1 MAKATKKDLSWFS
14 LENYNFVLDLTL
26 DGFVDELELRGL
38 LFSLVEDY
46 NPNDYDEYEIKIE
59 RIFNG
64 DPNIVIP
71 NEEEKENTEFIEI
84 VDKNTTSLKSIY
96 GELPSISSDLGVS
109 PITFTE
115 LTMYSYA
122 AVKQGFF
129 KEEGNDTYI
138 KTNAMLASVDGNL
151 DCFSSSVLVGIDLDG
166 ATDDEIIT
174 SISKLLPLWR
184 TQLSLPEKEHVAQK
198 RIGVKT
204 LQKLISNR
212 VIPIL
217 DLLLWERIN
226 NKSVS
231 NPMLSLLVFNDDPK
245 DTQAI
250 KESIKPF
257 ALEAMSDKYTRL
269 LRLHINRDAEIG
281 TCKISEL
288 MRRDL

>member
-14 LENYNFVLDLTL
+14 LENYNFVLDLSL

-38 LFSLVEDY
+38 LFSLVEDC
-46 NPNDYDEYEIKIE
+46 NPNDYDEYKIKIE

-71 NEEEKENTEFIEI
+71 NEEEKENAEFIEV
-84 VDKNTTSLKSIY
+84 VDKNITSLKSIY

-129 KEEGNDTYI
+129 KEDGNGTYI

-151 DCFSSSVLVGIDLDG
+151 DCLSSSVLVGIDLDG
-166 ATDDEIIT
+166 ATDDEIIA

-184 TQLSLPEKEHVAQK
+184 AQLSLPEKEHVAPK

-257 ALEAMSDKYTRL
+257 ALEVMSDKYTRL